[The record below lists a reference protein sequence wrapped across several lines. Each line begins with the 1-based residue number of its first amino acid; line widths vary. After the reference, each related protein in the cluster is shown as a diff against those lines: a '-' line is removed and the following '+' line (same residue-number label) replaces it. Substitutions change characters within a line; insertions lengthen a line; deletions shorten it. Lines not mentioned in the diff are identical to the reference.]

1 MSTDSASIVSKAWT
15 YAHVIKNAGVGYGD
29 CVE

>member
-1 MSTDSASIVSKAWT
+1 MSTDSASIVSKVWN
-15 YAHVIKNAGVGYGD
+15 YSHVIKNPGVGYGD